1 MPSRMPVEISVGP
14 SRIALG
20 CEIII
25 AATACLSPWA
35 FGSVDAW
42 AEFGLVIC
50 VALLAVF
57 TLINRWRADQSSR
70 LLNAPGLAIAAL
82 ALFAWIQT
90 VPLPAVVYQRLDPSG
105 FALRNKLIPVS
116 SPQRVRGDDEPPVA
130 PPSLTLSQNRDATLR
145 PAVQLTAAF
154 ILFQCVVSLGGGYAT
169 LRRFGLAVI
178 VNACAL
184 ALFALIQALT
194 WNGKIYGIR
203 PSPVPQAWYSGGPFV
218 SYHHLAAYL
227 NFGLGFALAFVL
239 GGGLAASSPPGR
251 KGRGLGR
258 HRVSPL
264 ALYATGLIAVGVI
277 GSHSRGG
284 FLAMAI
290 AGTVLALVLRRQPLR
305 VWIGMAVVLL
315 FVGLFL
321 FAVGTASPLERLATI
336 WDTSLT
342 GFNGRSQIWMTSLR
356 VWLANP
362 LWGVG
367 LGCFPEG
374 AAPFYRFERESLFF
388 HAENDYLEVLAEG
401 GLLGFALGLLGF
413 ASISRFAS
421 RAYRNAPTNADR
433 TIVMGGLFGLV
444 ALAVKSCADFP
455 LHIPGVAVT
464 GLVLCAYLSRIGL
477 DASESII
484 ASGKT
489 SGTAPRI
496 KTRVALIALAVLCL
510 PLLGFGYRQARDEIA
525 LIQASIPLPGTQWL
539 TTDYGRLPID
549 ELEEIEVTL
558 EKILRDRPDWA
569 DGHLR
574 LGMMYLSQY
583 EQTTSEWAEAA
594 GQEASRAL
602 MVASPLWLHEMIH
615 SGANSE
621 VEIDKIIEEDP
632 IWLYLI
638 PAARSFLEARRCCP
652 VRSLPHAWLASLD
665 YLIESGETTSD
676 HVRRAF
682 AQCGNDTRVMALGAR
697 AVVQVR
703 DLELAARCWRKSLE
717 INPATADAVALS
729 AGAVLSP
736 EQILDQVLPESG
748 TLVIR
753 FVDLLYP
760 GPPSKP
766 ARLLFL
772 KEAIVRASRDPT
784 QTDSERI
791 WCEAQARARL
801 DEQDLAR
808 KRMEAALAEEPTR
821 DEWRNEYIDWL
832 IRWGDTEEAFAQA
845 TIGVNLVPMQSGP
858 RSALE
863 RAAEARMRNRLGAK
877 VHP

>member
-1 MPSRMPVEISVGP
+1 M
-14 SRIALG
+14 
-20 CEIII
+20 
-25 AATACLSPWA
+25 
-35 FGSVDAW
+35 
-42 AEFGLVIC
+42 
-50 VALLAVF
+50 
-57 TLINRWRADQSSR
+57 
-70 LLNAPGLAIAAL
+70 
-82 ALFAWIQT
+82 
-90 VPLPAVVYQRLDPSG
+90 PLPAVIYQRLDPSG
-105 FALRNKLIPVS
+105 FALHNKLIPIS
-116 SPQRVRGDDEPPVA
+116 SSQRVRGDDDPPVA
-130 PPSLTLSQNRDATLR
+130 PPSLTVSQNRDATLR

-169 LRRFGLAVI
+169 FRRFGLAVI
-178 VNACAL
+178 VNACAV

-239 GGGLAASSPPGR
+239 GGGVAGSAPPGR

-258 HRVSPL
+258 RPVSPL

-342 GFNGRSQIWMTSLR
+342 GFNGRSQIWMTSLM

-362 LWGVG
+362 FWGVG

-374 AAPFYRFERESLFF
+374 AAPFYRFERESLYF

-401 GLLGFALGLLGF
+401 GLLGFATRDFWRSQAFHG
-413 ASISRFAS
+413 SR
-421 RAYRNAPTNADR
+421 RARTRTAPTNADR
-433 TIVMGGLFGLV
+433 TIVTGGLFGLL

-477 DASESII
+477 DTTAPIVV
-484 ASGKT
+484 SGKT
-489 SGTAPRI
+489 AGTESRI
-496 KTRVALIALAVLCL
+496 KTRVVLTALAVLCL
-510 PLLGFGYRQARDEIA
+510 PLLWFGYRQARNEIA

-539 TTDYGRLPID
+539 TTDYGRLPVE

-602 MVASPLWLHEMIH
+602 MIASPLWLHEMIH
-615 SGANSE
+615 SGAKSE
-621 VEIDKIIEEDP
+621 VEIDKIVEEDP

-652 VRSLPHAWLASLD
+652 VRSLPHAWLASVD

-676 HVRRAF
+676 HVP
-682 AQCGNDTRVMALGAR
+682 GLSLR
-697 AVVQVR
+697 AVT
-703 DLELAARCWRKSLE
+703 
-717 INPATADAVALS
+717 IPA
-729 AGAVLSP
+729 
-736 EQILDQVLPESG
+736 
-748 TLVIR
+748 
-753 FVDLLYP
+753 
-760 GPPSKP
+760 
-766 ARLLFL
+766 
-772 KEAIVRASRDPT
+772 
-784 QTDSERI
+784 
-791 WCEAQARARL
+791 
-801 DEQDLAR
+801 
-808 KRMEAALAEEPTR
+808 
-821 DEWRNEYIDWL
+821 
-832 IRWGDTEEAFAQA
+832 
-845 TIGVNLVPMQSGP
+845 
-858 RSALE
+858 
-863 RAAEARMRNRLGAK
+863 
-877 VHP
+877 